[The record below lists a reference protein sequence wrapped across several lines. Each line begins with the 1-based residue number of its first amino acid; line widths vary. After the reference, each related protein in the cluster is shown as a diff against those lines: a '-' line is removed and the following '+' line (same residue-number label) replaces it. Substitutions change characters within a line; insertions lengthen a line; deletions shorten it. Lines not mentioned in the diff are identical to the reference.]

1 MKYYDII
8 PMIYFE
14 KSPSMRREWIE
25 IPQSEYTDR
34 LYSLP
39 PCGGS
44 GLKYIWTVSA
54 LEQSQSPSMR
64 REWIEMT
71 ESSFPA
77 PAQVRSPS
85 MRREWIEMQVVKSS
99 WLSRIVSL
107 HAEGVD

>member
-1 MKYYDII
+1 MKLLISQ
-8 PMIYFE
+8 
-14 KSPSMRREWIE
+14 KTLS
-25 IPQSEYTDR
+25 
-34 LYSLP
+34 
-39 PCGGS
+39 
-44 GLKYIWTVSA
+44 KIW
-54 LEQSQSPSMR
+54 SPSMR

>member
-1 MKYYDII
+1 MKCEAIDAI
-8 PMIYFE
+8 
-14 KSPSMRREWIE
+14 
-25 IPQSEYTDR
+25 
-34 LYSLP
+34 
-39 PCGGS
+39 
-44 GLKYIWTVSA
+44 SA
-54 LEQSQSPSMR
+54 AYGSPSMR

>member
-1 MKYYDII
+1 
-8 PMIYFE
+8 
-14 KSPSMRREWIE
+14 MRREWIE
-25 IPQSEYTDR
+25 ILPQHIQK
-34 LYSLP
+34 LYSFRLP

-44 GLKYIWTVSA
+44 GLKCEAIDAISA
-54 LEQSQSPSMR
+54 AYGSPSMR